1 MNELNNILREL
12 SENHEA
18 FLTRN
23 VEGRIYVRKFVVRE
37 RLILLGGG
45 HVARA
50 VSKIAA
56 LSGWS
61 VTVIDDRQDFADSSA
76 FPDAERVVCGDF
88 TRMIHEAGITGSDY
102 VCIMTHG
109 HTCDV
114 KCIRGILGGGTFPRY
129 LGMVSSHRRVE
140 ALTSM
145 LKDEGFSSETL
156 GRLHAP
162 IGLKIHAQ
170 TAAEIAVSIVAEMIA
185 ERHSPQESRD
195 YLTVTATDYG
205 SLRAAAESEGP
216 CVMMLVLETSGP
228 VPVKSGAVMF
238 MTEDGRTFG
247 TVGGGVVEYRA
258 VRSARK
264 LLGSGR
270 SEVMTVDLREAVTD
284 DNENVCGGVMK
295 ILIEDLCVRECQ
307 K

>member
-1 MNELNNILREL
+1 MNVELVNILREL
-12 SENHEA
+12 TENREA
-18 FLTRN
+18 FLTRS
-23 VEGRIYVRKFVVRE
+23 VEGKIYVRKFAVRE
-37 RLILLGGG
+37 RLILLGAG

-50 VSKIAA
+50 VAKIAA

-76 FPDAERVVCGDF
+76 FPDAERVMCGDF
-88 TRMIHEAGITGSDY
+88 PNMIHEAGIRGSDY
-102 VCIMTHG
+102 VCVMTHG

-114 KCIRGILGGGTFPRY
+114 KCIRTILDGTFPRY
-129 LGMVSSHRRVE
+129 LGMLSSRRRVE

-145 LKDEGFSSETL
+145 LRDEGYSSETL

-162 IGLKIHAQ
+162 VGLKIRAQ
-170 TAAEIAVSIVAEMIA
+170 TPAEIAVSIVAEMIA

-195 YLTVTATDYG
+195 CLKVTATDYA
-205 SLRAAAESEGP
+205 SLRAAAESQGP

-247 TVGGGVVEYRA
+247 TVGGGTVEYRA

-270 SEVMTVDLREAVTD
+270 SEVLTADLREAVTD
-284 DNENVCGGVMK
+284 DSENVCGGLMK

-307 K
+307 R